1 MDGANDLDINR
12 SKAEALADFLHIHC
26 APSRAEVLIQAVAE
40 PIITAYRA
48 ALAADVLFSCV
59 DNDAARL
66 ACGIIATL
74 FHKVLVDVGTGILT
88 DDQIRNPQST
98 IRNRT
103 MGADIRLILP
113 ADGCLVC
120 FGSLANYENALA
132 ELQQRNHGEHA
143 DRQLWWE
150 QRTGSLRTLNMLAA
164 SIAVQMLCDLVAERI
179 HSSTWMQLRYDPSG
193 TVNVERIAR
202 DASPVQARCPLCVRA
217 GLGDDGLLW

>member
-1 MDGANDLDINR
+1 
-12 SKAEALADFLHIHC
+12 
-26 APSRAEVLIQAVAE
+26 
-40 PIITAYRA
+40 
-48 ALAADVLFSCV
+48 
-59 DNDAARL
+59 
-66 ACGIIATL
+66 
-74 FHKVLVDVGTGILT
+74 
-88 DDQIRNPQST
+88 
-98 IRNRT
+98 